1 MKLLV
6 MPFSLARVFNTG
18 IIRSDNDVWLVKSLA
33 VSHAAIRVYDGRSDF
48 LTPSSCVRWCRK
60 GRAPPSILG
69 CDTAFYKD
77 CNSTTF

>member
-1 MKLLV
+1 MKRLV
-6 MPFSLARVFNTG
+6 MSFSLARVSNTD

-33 VSHAAIRVYDGRSDF
+33 VSHAAICVYDGRSDS

-60 GRAPPSILG
+60 GRAPPSLLG
-69 CDTAFYKD
+69 CDIAFYKA